1 MPLAHRPTIGRP
13 AANSP
18 AMCAVALAKRTSAAQ
33 SAQAGAWISLPG
45 RSARRRSARA
55 ALRGPR
61 ETIAGAERHA
71 GARLR
76 PAMIS
81 EK

>member
-18 AMCAVALAKRTSAAQ
+18 AMWVVALAKRTSAAQ
-33 SAQAGAWISLPG
+33 SAQAGLWISAAG
-45 RSARRRSARA
+45 QEGAQAERQGGAARA
-55 ALRGPR
+55 QGDDRRAKG
-61 ETIAGAERHA
+61 HA
-71 GARLR
+71 GVRLR
-76 PAMIS
+76 PAMIR